1 MTSTA
6 DLRSCG
12 RATDMVA
19 TAALAAPRL
28 SRIGTWFGSPAA
40 QPQRDDADARRR
52 VDRLLYAVIGDFLD
66 THRLA
71 PSPLHFE
78 VAHAYLTGEVPPIAE
93 GIAAMIASG
102 DGLTSAGIAAL
113 IARVRPEAAVPQV
126 LATLAD
132 QLQTRLAE
140 CLEAADRSH
149 SSASRYGD
157 ALDIAQD
164 ELATDPS
171 GTIGRIAGLTRD
183 VVETTRRV
191 QTELDHTRRET
202 EKLRGDLDRAL
213 DAAEHD
219 HLTGL
224 PNRRGVERKLAEW
237 RDRDATDTPRPRA
250 VALCDIDDF
259 KRVNDVHG
267 HAAGDRV
274 LKFVGTFL
282 ADTLGTAACVGRH
295 GGEEFIVLIDGHDV
309 AAARMLLDDAR
320 ARLAARSLVNQ
331 DTGIAIGHISFS
343 AGITAFDDSLAP
355 ALEAADAA
363 LYRAKRSGKNRVET
377 AASAA

>member
-1 MTSTA
+1 MA
-6 DLRSCG
+6 
-12 RATDMVA
+12 AN
-19 TAALAAPRL
+19 AALAASRV
-28 SRIGTWFGSPAA
+28 SRIGGWFGSPPA

-52 VDRLLYAVIGDFLD
+52 VDRLLYADIGDFLE

-78 VAHAYLTGEVPPIAE
+78 VAHAYLTGEVPPVAT

-132 QLQTRLAE
+132 QLQARLAE

-149 SSASRYGD
+149 ISASRYGD

-164 ELATDPS
+164 ELGADPS

-191 QTELDHTRRET
+191 QTELDQTRRET

-224 PNRRGVERKLAEW
+224 PNRRGVERRLAEW
-237 RDRDATDTPRPRA
+237 RDRDDTAASGPLT

-282 ADTLGTAACVGRH
+282 ADTLGAAACVGRH

-309 AAARMLLDDAR
+309 AAAGMLLDDAR

-331 DTGIAIGHISFS
+331 DTGIAIGHIGFS
-343 AGITAFDDSLAP
+343 AGITAFTDNLAS

-363 LYRAKRSGKNRVET
+363 LYRAKRAGKNRVEI